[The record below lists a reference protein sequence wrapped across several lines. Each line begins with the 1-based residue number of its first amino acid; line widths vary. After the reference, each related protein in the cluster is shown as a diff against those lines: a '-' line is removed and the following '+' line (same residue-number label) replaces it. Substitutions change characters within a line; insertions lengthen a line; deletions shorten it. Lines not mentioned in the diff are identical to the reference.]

1 MTVRR
6 KKCRTRQTK
15 WFPAFARPLHGYNVN
30 GRYQISGARLRRFK
44 DLFSI
49 FLRDLTM
56 PCYFYATVGII
67 LRREAL
73 NISTKE

>member
-1 MTVRR
+1 MNYTAKERR
-6 KKCRTRQTK
+6 IRQTK
-15 WFPAFARPLHGYNVN
+15 RDFPRLRAHFTAITLTAVIRSPV
-30 GRYQISGARLRRFK
+30 RLRRFK